1 MAGDW
6 FTENAP
12 PVAPATVPATVPTAT
27 PASSAPAVAPTA
39 DWFTQNQPPPPE
51 PSPFEKAGRAFW
63 EGLGMPT
70 MIDLASGDEARAKHA
85 LTTLGQG
92 ILGELPRAGQ
102 SLVEFGKALGRG
114 DWTMAGYHAAGAV
127 PFIGA
132 PVQQVGQDIA
142 RGDPAAAF

>member
-6 FTENAP
+6 FSENAP
-12 PVAPATVPATVPTAT
+12 TAAPVTIPAPAPTSPASAT
-27 PASSAPAVAPTA
+27 PSVAPTV

-70 MIDLASGDEARAKHA
+70 MLDLASGDEARAKHA

-102 SLVEFGKALGRG
+102 SLV
-114 DWTMAGYHAAGAV
+114 
-127 PFIGA
+127 
-132 PVQQVGQDIA
+132 
-142 RGDPAAAF
+142 

>member
-1 MAGDW
+1 
-6 FTENAP
+6 
-12 PVAPATVPATVPTAT
+12 
-27 PASSAPAVAPTA
+27 
-39 DWFTQNQPPPPE
+39 FTQNQPPPPE

-142 RGDPAAAF
+142 RGDPAAAFGHTGALVAPFVAGPALGAVGRGVETAGTFAGGAIRPALK